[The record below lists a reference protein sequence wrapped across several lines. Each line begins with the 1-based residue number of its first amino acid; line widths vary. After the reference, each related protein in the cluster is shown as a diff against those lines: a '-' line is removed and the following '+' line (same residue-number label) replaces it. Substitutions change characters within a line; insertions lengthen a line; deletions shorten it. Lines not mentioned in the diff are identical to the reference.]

1 MSLFEPVLSSV
12 TCLMGVC
19 CVRWLQLR
27 YFDSNCTYPPPCICP
42 VHMSVLAEA
51 RTYTHVF
58 GHIHIPD
65 ICTVQCI
72 QCTVAKTHSE
82 LSGRCVGGAS
92 PLMFSERVFRGMGL
106 KKGENGSNTRGSGCE
121 PSRHQASP
129 PLCSLESFVATGE
142 SQAVGTYKER
152 VTLRSRRYT
161 LKFVLRSLRSRRY
174 TFKKFSARYARGG
187 TP

>member
-1 MSLFEPVLSSV
+1 
-12 TCLMGVC
+12 MGF
-19 CVRWLQLR
+19 L
-27 YFDSNCTYPPPCICP
+27 CTYPPPCICP

-51 RTYTHVF
+51 RTYTHVL

-152 VTLRSRRYT
+152 VILRSRRYT
-161 LKFVLRSLRSRRY
+161 LKIIFRSLRSRRY
-174 TFKKFSARYARGG
+174 TFKNFSARCARGG

>member
-1 MSLFEPVLSSV
+1 MQSSFACGGKSLTHFQHFLMFSPLTDSQPVCPHGDNHRSPKY
-12 TCLMGVC
+12 CLPPKKFKKKKQPFFISIFFFVIKDIREKVKSLCFFFILG
-19 CVRWLQLR
+19 
-27 YFDSNCTYPPPCICP
+27 TYPPPCICP

-92 PLMFSERVFRGMGL
+92 PLRVFQGMGL
-106 KKGENGSNTRGSGCE
+106 KKGENGSNTRGGGVNH
-121 PSRHQASP
+121 PATR
-129 PLCSLESFVATGE
+129 PLLLCA
-142 SQAVGTYKER
+142 A
-152 VTLRSRRYT
+152 LRA
-161 LKFVLRSLRSRRY
+161 L
-174 TFKKFSARYARGG
+174 
-187 TP
+187 